1 MAKLPFERASQ
12 IVQTNRLGAPQVPKA
27 AAPLNVMNSAGVQA
41 RYQALRSFGDALGS
55 LGEVMAVQINNEN
68 REEKRLQLMDIQN
81 MFDQSGQQLISDLKE
96 KPPQD
101 IETAQSMVNLSL
113 YGDPAGKP
121 AKNIGGLYGSITSKY
136 GNSREVQEL
145 FERVA
150 IDQRFRAKAVGI
162 QQQQYRQ
169 TNELKDKYFT
179 QTQEI
184 LMQEI
189 TPDVL
194 IKFPDKESWA
204 DHTATQLENL
214 EKELFKEVNPAIANN
229 VRSDIMRHM
238 FATQEALVTKWQMI
252 FEQDQ
257 AGQLIRA
264 GRNLKADA
272 TLTNKE
278 KLEKWTHQVNQ
289 EVQARRKTPEQ
300 AEKLLF
306 DFHRDLDL
314 ALADQMYDQNP
325 QELLRVLTYEG
336 DGKKRTEEGFE
347 FETFD
352 NTIVSNYRIKASKK
366 VNALINAEVTAAFS
380 RADDIIQQA
389 AITDDHAVL
398 EDELLESMDVLGKA
412 HPKLATE
419 INGKVAAFDK
429 AVVVRQELKNI
440 GTYTKADL
448 DQKIEELKPS
458 PYRLN
463 AEPTFN
469 AKTGKYEYT
478 EDTEVPNESYM
489 EEMRQWNVFKSAVSD
504 IYKVRKEDPRFVYE
518 QNIPEYQQDGLW
530 DQSFTEKEIAAGLR
544 EQMEW
549 GGIYSEFINESTK
562 PKQFNPERLNFLLDS
577 GNYQLWSKATHQKL
591 ISRMSQIQS
600 GKELAAF
607 YEQIARDS
615 GVYAPFVFKMLKKEE
630 KQLGIGFTHGDYLIT
645 EVSQDPVKEILF
657 SAQSNSKTNR
667 NSLNS
672 IFITQDGDSVSINE
686 VESLIL
692 GDQSFISFYSS
703 LGVNERDRAAKQRE
717 VLDTTVDYFLEKA
730 RIYGVTI
737 PEGGDRTAL
746 DEVLNQTM
754 EDLFDDNYVFIN
766 ASRSA
771 YFSDHQ
777 HTLAINKKHLEGSH
791 TQQYVSQAVN
801 NFVDNWLDYTKTD
814 LEGDPVNQKYIELLQ
829 EGHWRLAPS
838 PNNDGIMMYVLDDKT
853 GIYNVVR
860 RIGPY
865 MTAEQA
871 DNAPPVIIEY
881 DRIRNL
887 TDQEFIADQ
896 PMMDSVVYP
905 LVRELKNYVEHIN
918 RNASSYPRKRTPSAS
933 PNVETEVEQPAVQE
947 QPTTFSRNIP
957 MGKFVRSETEQVDR
971 LIEKNVADRIGISPI
986 EDLDKQVMSGY
997 VGSSAADNPTD
1008 YPSTPIFDEEAVIQP
1023 IPPREPQEPASQF
1036 VDNISRGVVA
1046 TPKAQPVEPIKTKE
1060 PKKNLTST
1068 ANAIVEEPRID
1079 TEKKFTELRGNYEAM
1094 TGILKQVQSQIE
1106 TEMLDASPTD
1116 MEYLK
1121 DQYDL
1126 LHQHMDSLN
1135 QYNMF
1140 LEQMVGPLGY
1150 TYTYDMQVDSLT
1162 RADRGFKNFAQTIVL
1177 FRKNLS
1183 EYKTKQRQS
1192 AVEKQPNMNR
1202 IQNLPLMN

>member
-68 REEKRLQLMDIQN
+68 REAKRLQLMDIQN
-81 MFDQSGQQLISDLKE
+81 MFDQSGQQLISDLNE

-101 IETAQSMVNLSL
+101 IESAQAMVNLSL
-113 YGDPAGKP
+113 YGDVAGKP
-121 AKNIGGLYGSITSKY
+121 AKNIGGLYGAITNKY
-136 GNSREVQEL
+136 GNSREIQEL
-145 FERVA
+145 FEKVA

-169 TNELKDKYFT
+169 TNELKDRYFT
-179 QTQEI
+179 QTQE
-184 LMQEI
+184 LLAQEI

-194 IKFPDKESWA
+194 NQFPSKEAWA

-214 EKELFKEVNPAIANN
+214 ETELFKGVENQAIVNN

-238 FATQEALVTKWQMI
+238 FATQEALVTKWQSI
-252 FEQDQ
+252 YNEDQ

-278 KLEKWTHQVNQ
+278 KLAKWTHTVNQ
-289 EVQARRKTPEQ
+289 EVQANRKTRAQ
-300 AEKLLF
+300 AEKLFF

-314 ALADQMYDQNP
+314 ALANQMLDQNP

-336 DGKKRTEEGFE
+336 NGKKRTEEGFE

-352 NTIVSNYRIKASKK
+352 NTTVSQYRVSASKK
-366 VNALINAEVTAAFS
+366 VNALINAEINTAFS
-380 RADDIIQQA
+380 RADQIIQQA
-389 AITDDHAVL
+389 TITDDHAVL
-398 EDELLESMDVLGKA
+398 ENELVESMEVLGKA
-412 HPKLATE
+412 HPNLAIE
-419 INGKVAAFDK
+419 INGKIAAFDK
-429 AVVVRQELKNI
+429 AVLVRQALKDI
-440 GTYTKADL
+440 GKYSKRDL
-448 DQKIEELKPS
+448 DQKIEELKPE
-458 PYRLN
+458 PY
-463 AEPTFN
+463 ADVFT
-469 AKTGKYEYT
+469 
-478 EDTEVPNESYM
+478 PNEFYM
-489 EEMRQWNVFKSAVSD
+489 EEMRQWNVFKNAVAD
-504 IYKVRKEDPRFVYE
+504 VYKVRKEDPRFVYE
-518 QNIPEYQQDGLW
+518 QSRPEYQQEELYGGAF
-530 DQSFTEKEIAAGLR
+530 SENEIAAGLR

-549 GGIYSEFINESTK
+549 GGIHSQFINESTK
-562 PKQFNPERLNFLLDS
+562 PKQFNPERLNYLLDS

-615 GVYAPFVFKMLKKEE
+615 GVYAPFVFKMLKNEE
-630 KQLGIGFTHGDYLIT
+630 KHLGIGFTHGDYLIT

-672 IFITQDGDSVSINE
+672 IFITQDGDSVSLNE
-686 VESLIL
+686 IESLIL
-692 GDQSFISFYSS
+692 NDQSFISFYSS
-703 LGVNERDRAAKQRE
+703 LGVNERDRAAKRKE

-730 RIYGVTI
+730 SIVGVTI
-737 PEGGDRTAL
+737 PEGGSRENLKPILT
-746 DEVLNQTM
+746 QTI

-777 HTLAINKKHLEGSH
+777 HTLAINKKHLEDKH
-791 TQQYVSQAVN
+791 TEGFVNDAVN
-801 NFVDNWLDYTKTD
+801 NFVDNWLEYTKTELAD
-814 LEGDPVNQKYIELLQ
+814 DPVNQKYIELLQ
-829 EGHWRLAPS
+829 EGHWRLAPA
-838 PNNDGIMMYVLDDKT
+838 PNNDGIMMYVLDENT

-860 RIGPY
+860 RIGPN
-865 MTAEQA
+865 MTAEEA
-871 DNAPPVIIEY
+871 DNAPPVIIGY

-887 TDQEFIADQ
+887 TDQEIIADRS
-896 PMMDSVVYP
+896 MMDSVVYP
-905 LVRELKNYVEHIN
+905 LVRELKSYVEHIN
-918 RNASSYPRKRTPSAS
+918 RSDTPKK
-933 PNVETEVEQPAVQE
+933 N
-947 QPTTFSRNIP
+947 
-957 MGKFVRSETEQVDR
+957 FVRPESKEDFARPETKQIDQ
-971 LIEKNVADRIGISPI
+971 LIEKLVAERVGISPI

-997 VGSSAADNPTD
+997 VESSAQDNPTD
-1008 YPSTPIFDEEAVIQP
+1008 YPSNPIYEEEAVIQP
-1023 IPPREPQEPASQF
+1023 IEAKAEAEPPSQII
-1036 VDNISRGVVA
+1036 DNISQEVVA
-1046 TPKAQPVEPIKTKE
+1046 EPKIATLPAPKE
-1060 PKKNLTST
+1060 PKQNLT
-1068 ANAIVEEPRID
+1068 AGNAVIQKPKVNTQKRF
-1079 TEKKFTELRGNYEAM
+1079 KELKGNYEAM
-1094 TGILKQVQSQIE
+1094 TDILKQVQSQIE
-1106 TEMLDASPTD
+1106 TQMLGASGAD

-1140 LEQMVGPLGY
+1140 LDNMVGPLGY
-1150 TYTYDMQVDSLT
+1150 TYTYDMQVDSLD

-1183 EYKTKQRQS
+1183 EYKTKPRPS
-1192 AVEKQPNMNR
+1192 AVDRQPNIDR
-1202 IQNLPLMN
+1202 IQNLPLMD

>member
-101 IETAQSMVNLSL
+101 IESAQSMVNLSL
-113 YGDPAGKP
+113 YGDPTGKP

-194 IKFPDKESWA
+194 VKFPDKESWA

-214 EKELFKEVNPAIANN
+214 EKELFEGIDEGIANN

-238 FATQEALVTKWQMI
+238 FATQEALVAKWQII

-278 KLEKWTHQVNQ
+278 KLNKWTHQVNQ
-289 EVQARRKTPEQ
+289 EVQTRRKTPEQ

-306 DFHRDLDL
+306 DFHRDLDV

-336 DGKKRTEEGFE
+336 NGKKRTEEGFE

-352 NTIVSNYRIKASKK
+352 NTIVSNYRIRASKK
-366 VNALINAEVTAAFS
+366 VNAAINAEVTAAFR

-419 INGKVAAFDK
+419 INGKIAAFDK
-429 AVVVRQELKNI
+429 AVLVRQELKNI

-448 DQKIEELKPS
+448 DQKIEELKPN
-458 PYRLN
+458 PY
-463 AEPTFN
+463 ADDIQT
-469 AKTGKYEYT
+469 
-478 EDTEVPNESYM
+478 PNEFYM
-489 EEMRQWNVFKSAVSD
+489 EEMRQWNVFKNAVSD

-518 QNIPEYQQDGLW
+518 QSIPEYQQDGLW

-549 GGIYSEFINESTK
+549 GGIYSEFIDESTK

-657 SAQSNSKTNR
+657 SAQSNSTTNR
-667 NSLNS
+667 STIHN
-672 IFITQDGDSVSINE
+672 IFIAPDGEDKVT
-686 VESLIL
+686 VEEIQGMLLEDESYR
-692 GDQSFISFYSS
+692 SFHSS
-703 LGVNERDRAAKQRE
+703 LGVNERDRAAKQQE
-717 VLDTTVDYFLEKA
+717 VLNTVTNYVLEKS
-730 RIYGVTI
+730 RIYGVTLTKGARRESLEPMI
-737 PEGGDRTAL
+737 QQS
-746 DEVLNQTM
+746 V
-754 EDLFDDNYVFIN
+754 EDLFEDNYIFIE
-766 ASRSA
+766 ASRSG

-801 NFVDNWLDYTKTD
+801 NFVDNWLDYTKTELD
-814 LEGDPVNQKYIELLQ
+814 GDPVNQKYIELLQ
-829 EGHWRLAPS
+829 EGNWRLAPS

-887 TDQEFIADQ
+887 TDQEFLADQ

-905 LVRELKNYVEHIN
+905 LVRELKNYVEYQKSKYSQTRSDTIKVPPTTKSEVTPKEESAPEKDFV
-918 RNASSYPRKRTPSAS
+918 RPETKRIDKL
-933 PNVETEVEQPAVQE
+933 VEQ
-947 QPTTFSRNIP
+947 I
-957 MGKFVRSETEQVDR
+957 
-971 LIEKNVADRIGISPI
+971 VAERVGISPI

-997 VGSSAADNPTD
+997 AGSSEADNPTD
-1008 YPSTPIFDEEAVIQP
+1008 YPSTPIVGEEAVVEP
-1023 IPPREPQEPASQF
+1023 IPPRELQEPTLQF
-1036 VDNISRGVVA
+1036 VDNISQGVVA
-1046 TPKAQPVEPIKTKE
+1046 TPKAEPVEPIKTKE
-1060 PKKNLTST
+1060 PKKDLTAEIS
-1068 ANAIVEEPRID
+1068 ISEKPKPRID
-1079 TEKKFTELRGNYEAM
+1079 TEKKFTELKGNYEAM
-1094 TGILKQVQSQIE
+1094 TGILKQVQAQIE

-1140 LEQMVGPLGY
+1140 LEQMDGPLGY

>member
-68 REEKRLQLMDIQN
+68 REAKRLQLMDIQN
-81 MFDQSGQQLISDLKE
+81 MFDQSGQQLISDLNE

-101 IETAQSMVNLSL
+101 IESAQAMVNLSL
-113 YGDPAGKP
+113 YGDVAGKP
-121 AKNIGGLYGSITSKY
+121 AKNIGGLYGAITNKY

-145 FERVA
+145 FEKVA

-169 TNELKDKYFT
+169 TNELKDRYFT
-179 QTQEI
+179 QTQE
-184 LMQEI
+184 LLAQEI

-194 IKFPDKESWA
+194 NQFSSKEAWA

-214 EKELFKEVNPAIANN
+214 ETELFKGVENQAIVNN

-238 FATQEALVTKWQMI
+238 FATQEALVTKWQSI
-252 FEQDQ
+252 YNEDQ

-278 KLEKWTHQVNQ
+278 KLAKWTHTVNQ
-289 EVQARRKTPEQ
+289 EVQANRKTPAQ
-300 AEKLLF
+300 AEKLFF

-314 ALADQMYDQNP
+314 SLANQMLDQNP

-336 DGKKRTEEGFE
+336 NGKKRTEEGFE

-352 NTIVSNYRIKASKK
+352 NTTVSQYRVSASKK
-366 VNALINAEVTAAFS
+366 VNALINAEINTAFS
-380 RADDIIQQA
+380 RADQIIQQA
-389 AITDDHAVL
+389 TITDDHAVL
-398 EDELLESMDVLGKA
+398 ENELVESMEVLGKA
-412 HPKLATE
+412 HPNLATE
-419 INGKVAAFDK
+419 INGKIAAFDK
-429 AVVVRQELKNI
+429 AVLVRQELKNI
-440 GTYTKADL
+440 GTYSKKDL
-448 DQKIEELKPS
+448 DQKIEELKPD
-458 PYRLN
+458 PY
-463 AEPTFN
+463 ADDIGT
-469 AKTGKYEYT
+469 
-478 EDTEVPNESYM
+478 PNEFYM
-489 EEMRQWNVFKSAVSD
+489 EEMRQWNVFKSAVAD
-504 IYKVRKEDPRFVYE
+504 VYKVRKEDPRFVYE
-518 QNIPEYQQDGLW
+518 QSRPEYQQEELYGGAFS
-530 DQSFTEKEIAAGLR
+530 QNEIAAGLR

-549 GGIYSEFINESTK
+549 GGIHSQFINESTK
-562 PKQFNPERLNFLLDS
+562 PRQFNPERLNYLLDS

-615 GVYAPFVFKMLKKEE
+615 GVYAPFVFKMLKNEE

-672 IFITQDGDSVSINE
+672 IFITQDGDSVSLNE
-686 VESLIL
+686 IESLIL
-692 GDQSFISFYSS
+692 NDQSFISFYSS
-703 LGVNERDRAAKQRE
+703 LGVNERDRAAKQKE

-730 RIYGVTI
+730 RIFGVTI
-737 PEGGDRTAL
+737 PEGGSRNEL
-746 DEVLNQTM
+746 EPILNQTM

-777 HTLAINKKHLEGSH
+777 HTLAINKKHLEDKH
-791 TQQYVSQAVN
+791 TEGFVNDAVN
-801 NFVDNWLDYTKTD
+801 NFVDNWLEYTKTELSD
-814 LEGDPVNQKYIELLQ
+814 DPVNQKYIELLQ
-829 EGHWRLAPS
+829 EGNWRLAPA
-838 PNNDGIMMYVLDDKT
+838 PNNDGIMMYVLDENT

-865 MTAEQA
+865 MTAEDA
-871 DNAPPVIIEY
+871 DNAPPVIIGY

-887 TDQEFIADQ
+887 TDQEIIADRS
-896 PMMDSVVYP
+896 MMDSVVYP
-905 LVRELKNYVEHIN
+905 LVKELKSYVEHIN
-918 RNASSYPRKRTPSAS
+918 RNKSAYPRKQNPSNNTL
-933 PNVETEVEQPAVQE
+933 PQVIEEQPAE
-947 QPTTFSRNIP
+947 TDQPIVLPRDMP
-957 MGKFVRSETEQVDR
+957 MGNFVRPESKQVDQ
-971 LIEKNVADRIGISPI
+971 LIEKSVAERVGISPI

-997 VGSSAADNPTD
+997 VESSAQDNPTD
-1008 YPSTPIFDEEAVIQP
+1008 YPSNPIYKEEAVIQP
-1023 IPPREPQEPASQF
+1023 IEAAAETKPTSQ
-1036 VDNISRGVVA
+1036 VIDNISQEVVA
-1046 TPKAQPVEPIKTKE
+1046 EPKIATLPAPKE
-1060 PKKNLTST
+1060 PKQNLT
-1068 ANAIVEEPRID
+1068 AGNAVIQKPKVNTQKRF
-1079 TEKKFTELRGNYEAM
+1079 KELRGNYEAM
-1094 TGILKQVQSQIE
+1094 TDILKQVQSQIE
-1106 TEMLDASPTD
+1106 TQMLDASGAD

-1140 LEQMVGPLGY
+1140 LDNMVGPLGY
-1150 TYTYDMQVDSLT
+1150 TYTYDMQVDSLD
-1162 RADRGFKNFAQTIVL
+1162 RVDRGFKNFAQTIVL

-1183 EYKTKQRQS
+1183 EYKTKGRQS
-1192 AVEKQPNMNR
+1192 AVDRQPNLNR
-1202 IQNLPLMN
+1202 IQNLPLMD